1 MEMNYTVLE
10 NGLDFVLMS
19 ANNLSIINE
28 ADTAADDEA
37 KKRLIKYSLLH
48 LSSGI
53 ELVFKHKLLQEHWTY
68 VFADMNKAKKEA
80 LQSGDFK
87 SADSET
93 IIERLK
99 NLCDIEITQEEIK
112 DLRNLRNRRN
122 KAEHFNLN
130 ENILSIESSIHKSIS
145 ILIKVIVKYYDLD
158 EFTDEE
164 NELFSQIK
172 KLLRQSQQH
181 YDDAKII
188 AQKELEQIGM
198 ENYVV
203 TCPECGE
210 EFLLRDYGSKC
221 IFCGYEA
228 TGEVAACDYIYNILG
243 INEYEIVKG
252 GGEFPKYE
260 CPMCDAEALV
270 YDDYN
275 DKVICFNCD
284 YEENTTNILFCD
296 ECGKVYINHSSKED
310 DIGICS
316 ACIDYHI
323 NKD

>member
-10 NGLDFVLMS
+10 NGLDFVFMS
-19 ANNLSIINE
+19 ARNLSVINE
-28 ADTAADDEA
+28 ASIGDEE

-68 VFADMNKAKKEA
+68 VFADMNKAKKEV
-80 LQSGDFK
+80 LQSGEFK

-99 NLCDIEITQEEIK
+99 NLCDIEITQDEMK

-122 KAEHFNLN
+122 KAEHFSLN
-130 ENILSIESSIHKSIS
+130 ENILSIESSIHKNIS
-145 ILIKVIVKYYDLD
+145 ILIKVIVEHYDLD

-164 NELFSQIK
+164 NELFLQIK
-172 KLLRQSQQH
+172 ALLRQSQQH
-181 YDDAKII
+181 YNDAITI
-188 AQKELEQIGM
+188 AQKELEQTGM

-203 TCPECGE
+203 TCPECEE
-210 EFLLRDYGSKC
+210 EFLLRDDGTKC
-221 IFCGYEA
+221 IFCGYKA
-228 TGEVAACDYIYNILG
+228 TGETVAHDYISNVLG
-243 INEYEIVKG
+243 ISEYEVVTG
-252 GGEFPKYE
+252 GGEFPQYE
-260 CPMCDAEALV
+260 CPECASEALV
-270 YDDYN
+270 YDYDN
-275 DKVICFNCD
+275 EKVICFNCD
-284 YEENTTNILFCD
+284 YEDKTLNILFCD
-296 ECGKVYINHSSKED
+296 ECGNIYRNYGSSED

-316 ACIDYHI
+316 DCLDYHI